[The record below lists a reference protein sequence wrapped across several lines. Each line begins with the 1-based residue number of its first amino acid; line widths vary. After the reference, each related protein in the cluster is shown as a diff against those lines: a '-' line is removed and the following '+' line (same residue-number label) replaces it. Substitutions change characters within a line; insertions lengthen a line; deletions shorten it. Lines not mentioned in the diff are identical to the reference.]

1 MDEIDNLFEQYYE
14 LFPIQKENIQD
25 DKNECKHTETTSDE
39 SRYYV
44 VCISCGQCLDY
55 ANIQDVDFDYIQNA
69 TIKRCYKK
77 TNYLKLKL
85 NKIKNLTP
93 CDITIIT
100 REFIKY
106 DNLYEIAGKKIK
118 YDFVICI
125 ILKSIGK
132 NIDNIKKYKPK
143 LEKKRIK
150 EYNQIMELI

>member
-106 DNLYEIAGKKIK
+106 DNLYEINKKKIK
-118 YDFVICI
+118 YDFILSI
-125 ILKSIGK
+125 ILQSMKKTNVI
-132 NIDNIKKYKPK
+132 IKKYKSK

>member
-1 MDEIDNLFEQYYE
+1 MDEIDNLFAQYYE

-39 SRYYV
+39 SHYYV
-44 VCISCGQCLDY
+44 VCIACGQCLDY
-55 ANIQDVDFDYIQNA
+55 ANIQHIEFDYIQNA
-69 TIKRCYKK
+69 TIKRYYKK

-100 REFIKY
+100 REFIRY
-106 DNLYEIAGKKIK
+106 DNLYEINKKKIK
-118 YDFVICI
+118 YDFILSI
-125 ILKSIGK
+125 ILQSMKKTNVI
-132 NIDNIKKYKPK
+132 IKKYKSK

-150 EYNQIMELI
+150 EYNQIMGLI